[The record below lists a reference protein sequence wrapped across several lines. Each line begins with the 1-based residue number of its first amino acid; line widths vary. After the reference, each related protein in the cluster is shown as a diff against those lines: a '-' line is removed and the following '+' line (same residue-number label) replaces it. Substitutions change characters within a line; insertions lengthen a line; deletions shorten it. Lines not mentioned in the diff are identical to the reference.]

1 VTASTTGTGSA
12 ASTPSTREGASD
24 GKTTGSAEGGG
35 VPSSSIPATGADGA
49 GPGLVRRSLPSALE
63 LLALTAFVI
72 ARPVFASFGKSPETF
87 LARGA
92 DWTDV
97 IAFAVI
103 LVLGPPLVLIV
114 VEVAVGLLL
123 GERVRRWFHLAC
135 LAVLLGAAVY
145 QLIEETVG
153 WETTVSTRVSVVAGL
168 ALAALCSRVTSS
180 ATFLRYASVGA
191 IVFLAQFLAM
201 SPTSAIVFG
210 GRHAASDV
218 GATGLGDD
226 APPVVLV
233 VFDGLPTEAL
243 LDGHGQID
251 AELYPN
257 LASLAGDATWYR
269 NHTTVAQAT
278 LWAVPAIL
286 SGTLPPAEQPAP
298 VATNYP
304 ENIFTLLGGS
314 HEVHSGELI
323 TGLCPVRVCPEPP
336 GSPVGALLGDAR
348 DLWTSQMSNTVGNPR
363 LIPYVFDD
371 RDERTEEWI
380 AAQDF
385 TPGDRPGLYVL
396 HMMSPHPT
404 WEYLPDGSP
413 YTTATNHPRGLFRE
427 DWSDWGTDIATQR
440 HVLQTQNADRMLGR
454 LLDRLRDEGVYDD
467 ALVAV
472 TADHGYAFAEGAS
485 IRWLDRANYDQI
497 MWTPLLVKAP
507 GQRRGAIDDAN
518 VTSLDILPTIA
529 AELGIDELPWDVDGA
544 PAGTEERDPDDKW
557 ILDVWQ
563 AELGARGDSDIVR
576 VDGTAGFD
584 RVLAADWVEGTGPE
598 AVWRRTEYGDLVGQS
613 VDELPVGAA
622 TGDVMTVNDLDTWDD
637 VDMDLP
643 SLELV
648 ARGLVPPDSA
658 VAITADGVVAAV
670 VPPGPSAYGI
680 DIVHALLWPG
690 ALHDGANEIGVY
702 AVDGPAT
709 APVLRPYTVEARAP
723 E

>member
-1 VTASTTGTGSA
+1 VTASTTGAGSA
-12 ASTPSTREGASD
+12 ASTGEAAGD
-24 GKTTGSAEGGG
+24 GTATGSGDGG
-35 VPSSSIPATGADGA
+35 VVASSSTSAAGADGA

-87 LARGA
+87 VARGA

-114 VEVAVGLLL
+114 VEVVVGLVL

-153 WETTVSTRVSVVAGL
+153 WETTVSTRVSVVAGPV
-168 ALAALCSRVTSS
+168 LAALCARMTWS

-286 SGTLPPAEQPAP
+286 SGTMPPAEQPAP

-304 ENIFTLLGGS
+304 ENIFTLLGDS

-371 RDERTEEWI
+371 RDERTEDWI
-380 AAQDF
+380 AAQDLS
-385 TPGDRPGLYVL
+385 PGDRPGLYVL
-396 HMMSPHPT
+396 HVMSPHPT

-413 YTTATNHPRGLFRE
+413 YTTATNHPGGLFLE
-427 DWSDWGTDIATQR
+427 NWSAWGTDVAMQR
-440 HVLQTQNADRMLGR
+440 HVLQTQDADRMLGE
-454 LLDRLRDEGVYDD
+454 LLDRMRDEGIYDD

-472 TADHGYAFAEGAS
+472 TADHGYAFAEKAS
-485 IRWLDRANYDQI
+485 WRWLDRDNYDQV

-507 GQRRGAIDDAN
+507 GQREGAIDDTN
-518 VTSLDILPTIA
+518 VNSLDILPTIA
-529 AELGIDELPWDVDGA
+529 AELGIDELPWDVDGT

-557 ILDVWQ
+557 VLDVWQ
-563 AELGARGDSDIVR
+563 AELGAQGDSDIVR

-598 AVWRRTEYGDLVGQS
+598 AVWRRTEYGDLVGRS
-613 VDELPVGAA
+613 VDELTVGAA
-622 TGDVMTVNDLDTWDD
+622 TGEVMTVNDLDTWDD
-637 VDMDLP
+637 IDMDLP

-690 ALHDGANEIGVY
+690 ALHDGANEIAVY

-709 APVLRPYTVEARAP
+709 APVLRPYTVEARAA